1 VTSHNPRSHALDG
14 RGIVITRPLEQGR
27 TLAALIERE
36 GGRAMAFPVID
47 ILDVADA
54 SKLNAL
60 IDRLDAF
67 DAAIF
72 ISPNAVTKAMHA
84 ISARRTLPKE
94 LRVAAIG
101 AGSARELNRLGVE
114 QVIVPKARFDSE
126 ALLDL
131 PELENVAGKRIVI
144 FRGDGGRPVLG
155 DTLKAR
161 GASVE
166 YAECYRRV
174 KATSDVTPLLHAW
187 GRGEIDGV
195 VATSSE
201 GLRNLHAMLGDA
213 GRGALAA
220 TPLFVPHPRIAQ
232 TAREL
237 GLAHVVATASGDE
250 GIARAIAQHFA

>member
-1 VTSHNPRSHALDG
+1 VTPDNPRSHALDG

-27 TLAALIERE
+27 SLAALIERE
-36 GGRAMAFPVID
+36 GGRAIAFPVID
-47 ILDVADA
+47 ILDVTDRSQLHAV
-54 SKLNAL
+54 
-60 IDRLDAF
+60 IDRLEHF

-72 ISPNAVTKAMHA
+72 ISPNAVTKAMEA
-84 ISARRTLPKE
+84 ISARRAFPQD

-101 AGSARELNRLGVE
+101 AGSARELERRGVG
-114 QVIVPKARFDSE
+114 QVIVPKARYDSE

-131 PELENVAGKRIVI
+131 PELEDVAGKRIVI
-144 FRGDGGRPVLG
+144 FRGDGGRPLLG

-166 YAECYRRV
+166 YVECYRRV
-174 KATSDVTPLLHAW
+174 KPTADVTPLLAAW
-187 GRGEIDGV
+187 ARGEVDGV

-201 GLRNLHAMLGDA
+201 GLRNLHAMLGDG
-213 GRGALAA
+213 GRSALAA

-237 GLAHVVATASGDE
+237 GLAHVVATAAGDE
-250 GIARAIAQHFA
+250 GIATAIAKHFA

>member
-1 VTSHNPRSHALDG
+1 MTPDNLRSHALHG

-27 TLAALIERE
+27 ALAALIERE
-36 GGRAMAFPVID
+36 GGRAIAFPVID
-47 ILDVADA
+47 ILDVVDA

-72 ISPNAVTKAMHA
+72 ISPNAVTKAMQA
-84 ISARRTLPKE
+84 ITARRTFPKD

-101 AGSARELNRLGVE
+101 AGSARELERRGVR
-114 QVIVPKARFDSE
+114 QVIVPKARYDSE

-131 PELENVAGKRIVI
+131 PELEDVAGKRIVI
-144 FRGDGGRPVLG
+144 FRGDGGRPLVG
-155 DTLKAR
+155 DTLTAR
-161 GASVE
+161 GATVE

-174 KATSDVTPLLHAW
+174 KPTADVTPLLDAW
-187 GRGEIDGV
+187 ARGEIDGV

-201 GLRNLHAMLGDA
+201 GLRNLHEMLGDA
-213 GRGALAA
+213 GRSALAG

-237 GLAHVVATASGDE
+237 GLTHIVTTASGDE
-250 GIARAIAQHFA
+250 GIAHAIQQHYA

>member
-1 VTSHNPRSHALDG
+1 MTSHNPRSHALDG

-27 TLAALIERE
+27 ALAALIERE
-36 GGRAMAFPVID
+36 GGRAIAFPVID

-72 ISPNAVTKAMHA
+72 ISPNAVTKAMQA
-84 ISARRTLPKE
+84 ISARRALPAG
-94 LRVAAIG
+94 LRIAAIG
-101 AGSARELNRLGVE
+101 AASARELERRGVE

-131 PELENVAGKRIVI
+131 PELEDVAGKRIAI

-161 GASVE
+161 GAIVE

-174 KATSDVTPLLHAW
+174 KPTAEVTPLLDAW
-187 GRGEIDGV
+187 ARGEIDGV

-213 GRGALAA
+213 GRAALAA

-237 GLAHVVATASGDE
+237 GLARVVVTASGDE
-250 GIARAIAQHFA
+250 AITTAIAKHFA